1 MGRPWFILAPAII
14 FRSTM
19 NWIITNALAAFLLPP
34 LSLFMLGATGWI
46 LFRHRHATLG
56 KIFISLAVCLL
67 WLLSTPF
74 VSFQLVSWLE
84 KQVPTDTRCKP
95 QAIVVLGAGTYF
107 NAPEYGG
114 DTVTD
119 LGLERLRLAAHLHR
133 QTNLPILATGGRPD
147 GGPNSEAKL
156 MQSVLER
163 DFHVPAK
170 WIEEESINTREN
182 AQFSRKLLQPQ
193 GIDSIYL
200 VTQGWHMPR
209 ALGIFERAG
218 FCTTPA
224 ATGRQT
230 RNRVT
235 VLSFLPNAKALAASY
250 AVLHEGI
257 GIIWYSLSA

>member
-1 MGRPWFILAPAII
+1 
-14 FRSTM
+14 M

-46 LFRHRHATLG
+46 LLKHRRVTLG
-56 KIFISLAVCLL
+56 KLFIYLAVCLL
-67 WLLSTPF
+67 WLLSTPL
-74 VSFQLVSWLE
+74 VSCQFISWLE
-84 KQVPTDTRCKP
+84 KQIPTDTRCKP

-133 QTNLPILATGGRPD
+133 KTNLPILVTGGHPD
-147 GGPNSEAKL
+147 GGTHSEAKL
-156 MQSVLER
+156 MQSVLEH

-170 WIEEESINTREN
+170 WAEEESINTREN
-182 AQFSRKLLQPQ
+182 AQFSRKVLQQQ

-200 VTQGWHMPR
+200 VTQAWHMPR
-209 ALGIFERAG
+209 ALGIFNRVG

-224 ATGRQT
+224 ATGHQI
-230 RNRVT
+230 RNHIT
-235 VLSFLPNAKALAASY
+235 ALSFLPNAKSLAVSY
-250 AVLHEGI
+250 AALHEGI